1 MTNKNERLFKPQR
14 GGRCPRGFELKTY
27 KNIRGS
33 GGEQLK
39 KEICYNNITITS
51 VERKRCIIDDMKEGG
66 EYYEM
71 ILLLDSERI
80 EKIEKICYNK
90 KAKSLIEESRT
101 RKK

>member
-14 GGRCPRGFELKTY
+14 GAGVHGD
-27 KNIRGS
+27 
-33 GGEQLK
+33 
-39 KEICYNNITITS
+39 
-51 VERKRCIIDDMKEGG
+51 IIDDMKEGG

-71 ILLLDSERI
+71 ILLLDSEGI

-90 KAKSLIEESRT
+90 KAKSLIVESRT

>member
-39 KEICYNNITITS
+39 KEEKYAIIIKQLHRLS
-51 VERKRCIIDDMKEGG
+51 VSGI
-66 EYYEM
+66 
-71 ILLLDSERI
+71 
-80 EKIEKICYNK
+80 
-90 KAKSLIEESRT
+90 
-101 RKK
+101 